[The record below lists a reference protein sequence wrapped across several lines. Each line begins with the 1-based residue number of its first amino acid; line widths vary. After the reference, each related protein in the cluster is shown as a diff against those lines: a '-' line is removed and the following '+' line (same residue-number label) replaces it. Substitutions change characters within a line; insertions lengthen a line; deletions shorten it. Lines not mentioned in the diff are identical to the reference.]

1 MKRLVTAL
9 LAMSLAGCGVSN
21 AASEITVVV
30 GYQSKTINTVTAG
43 TLLRSQ
49 GYLEKQLGRGYRVV
63 WQDYS
68 TGAPITAQMVA
79 GKIDIGSM
87 GDYPMLI
94 NGSRTQQFGDGRT
107 KLVSATG
114 YNLRGAL
121 NMIVVGPRSPIRT
134 LGDLAGK
141 KISAS
146 VGSAGH
152 GTTVHALD
160 RAGVQ
165 GFRVQNQVPAVGA
178 SALQSGSVDAL
189 GQFVAWPGQLVF
201 ADQARLLYDGAELN
215 LPTWH
220 GVVVRE
226 RYAKDHPEVLDAF
239 LKAQIDATQYLNSDP
254 MAAAQSVAKQTK
266 LPVEVVYLYNGPN
279 GMVTFDTALG
289 PELKQALEQDIPFL
303 ASIGNIKRLDLDAFW
318 DSSYLDRTKAPI
330 TPAKITGT
338 DPECGIPVT
347 NPAKAGEVWLQ
358 GAEKTQPAA
367 NPVCLLK
374 QIAKNAGT
382 VRAAY
387 VPSTDTG
394 TRWFADK
401 SIWVQDKE
409 YLPFSTEQGAKRY
422 VDGHPGAR
430 IVSYE
435 QALGG
440 SR

>member
-1 MKRLVTAL
+1 MKRGFPAL
-9 LAMSLAGCGVSN
+9 LALALTACGVGN
-21 AASEITVVV
+21 ASDQTTVVI

-43 TLLRSQ
+43 TLLRSL
-49 GYLEKQLGRGYRVV
+49 GYLEKRLGPKYRVV

-94 NGSRTQQFGDGRT
+94 NGSRNQQFGDGHT
-107 KLVSATG
+107 KLVAATG

-121 NMIVVGPRSPIRT
+121 NMVVVGPKSSIHG
-134 LGDLAGK
+134 LKDLAGK

-160 RAGVQ
+160 RAGVT
-165 GFRVQNQVPAVGA
+165 GFRIQNQVPAVGA

-201 ADQARLLYDGAELN
+201 AGQARLLYDGAALN

-226 RYAKDHPEVLDAF
+226 RYANDHPQVLEAF
-239 LKAQIDATQYLNSDP
+239 LRALTDATNYLNQNP
-254 MAAAQSVAKQTK
+254 MQAALSVAKETR
-266 LPVEVVYLYNGPN
+266 LPPEVVYLYNGPN
-279 GMVTFDTALG
+279 GMVTFGTALK
-289 PELKQALEQDIPFL
+289 PELRDALDQDIPFL
-303 ASIGNIKRLDLDAFW
+303 ASIGNIKRLDLNAFW
-318 DSSYLDRTKAPI
+318 DPSALQRTG
-330 TPAKITGT
+330 PAGPPARITGT
-338 DPECGIPVT
+338 DPVCGIPVDD
-347 NPAKAGEVWLQ
+347 PAKAGEVWFV
-358 GAEKTQPAA
+358 GETQTHPAA
-367 NPVCLLK
+367 NPTCLLR
-374 QIAKNAGT
+374 QIGDRK

-401 SIWVQDKE
+401 SIWVRDKE
-409 YLPFSTEQGAKRY
+409 FLPFTTEDGAERY
-422 VDGHPGAR
+422 VSGHPGAR
-430 IVSYE
+430 IVSYSD
-435 QALGG
+435 ALRG

>member
-1 MKRLVTAL
+1 MKQLLVTLAVMAL
-9 LAMSLAGCGVSN
+9 AACGISD
-21 AASEITVVV
+21 ASGTVTVVI

-43 TLLRSQ
+43 TLLRSL
-49 GYLEKQLGRGYRVV
+49 GYLEKRLGPRYRVV

-68 TGAPITAQMVA
+68 TGAPITAEMVA

-94 NGSRTQQFGDGRT
+94 NGSRTQEFGDGRT
-107 KLVSATG
+107 KLVAATG

-121 NMIVVGPRSPIRT
+121 NMIVVGPRSPIHSLT
-134 LGDLAGK
+134 DLAGK

-160 RAGVQ
+160 QAGV
-165 GFRVQNQVPAVGA
+165 GGYRIQNQVPAVGA

-201 ADQARLLYDGAELN
+201 AGQARVVYDGAALN

-226 RYAKDHPEVLDAF
+226 KYAHDHPEVLDAF
-239 LKAQIDATQYLNSDP
+239 LRAQIDATNYLNSNP
-254 MAAAQSVAKQTK
+254 MQAALMVAKQTK
-266 LPVEVVYLYNGPN
+266 LPPEVVYLYNGPN
-279 GMVTFDTALG
+279 GMVTFDTSLR
-289 PELKQALEQDIPFL
+289 PELRYALEQDVPFMQ
-303 ASIGNIKRLDLDAFW
+303 SIGNIKRLDLNAFW
-318 DSSYLDRTKAPI
+318 DDTEIRRLGGSSGIARI
-330 TPAKITGT
+330 SGT
-338 DPECGIPVT
+338 DPVCGIPAT
-347 NPAKAGEVWLQ
+347 DPALAGEVWVN
-358 GAEKTQPAA
+358 GETTQPAA
-367 NPVCLLK
+367 NPTCLLR
-374 QIAKNAGT
+374 QIAAAGK
-382 VRAAY
+382 VRTAY

-401 SIWVQDKE
+401 SFWVRDGG
-409 YLPFSTEQGAKRY
+409 YLPFTTEDGARRY
-422 VDGHPGAR
+422 LAGHPSGQL
-430 IVSYE
+430 VSYSD
-435 QALGG
+435 ALRG